1 MKHRQMLAFARMVS
15 KSVII
20 KNGPFYLKKQKRLSA
35 AQHVTLNN
43 AGKIIRD
50 INALFHMAILQGNGI
65 FDVFGDF
72 EEGDPNIELL
82 EKSAHAKMNYLTL
95 KSWQLQFRWPMTAEH
110 FHRGMREKSADE
122 LVELARKGGVTIR

>member
-1 MKHRQMLAFARMVS
+1 MKHRQMLAFARMVR

-35 AQHVTLNN
+35 AQYVTLNN

-50 INALFHMAILQGNGI
+50 INALFHMVILQGNGI

-95 KSWQLQFRWPMTAEH
+95 KS
-110 FHRGMREKSADE
+110 
-122 LVELARKGGVTIR
+122 

>member
-1 MKHRQMLAFARMVS
+1 MLAFARMVR
-15 KSVII
+15 KSVFI

-50 INALFHMAILQGNGI
+50 IRLFHMAILQGNGI

-95 KSWQLQFRWPMTAEH
+95 KS
-110 FHRGMREKSADE
+110 
-122 LVELARKGGVTIR
+122 